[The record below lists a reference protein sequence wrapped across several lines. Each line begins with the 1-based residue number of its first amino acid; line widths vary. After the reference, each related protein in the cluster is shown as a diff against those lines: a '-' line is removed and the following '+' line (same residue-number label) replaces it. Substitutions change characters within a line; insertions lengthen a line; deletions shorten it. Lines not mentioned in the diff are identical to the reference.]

1 MEFSIINDGK
11 EIKCKS
17 ILVFRDDNN
26 DINYIVYNEEND
38 DNIYAARYILE
49 NDEIVLEPIKHEQE
63 WNLIDNMLERC
74 GDWYEKHTNKIWK

>member
-49 NDEIVLEPIKHEQE
+49 NDEIVLEPIEHEQE
-63 WNLIDNMLERC
+63 WNLIDNMLESC
-74 GDWYEKHTNKIWK
+74 GE